1 MIICTFPFLSAR
13 DIYIVE
19 NNWSVK
25 SVDRNFNYINDHLL
39 EASKR
44 NALICRIKI
53 KTNGINVFSTK
64 YTLGDFLSVI
74 PNYKI

>member
-13 DIYIVE
+13 DIE

-39 EASKR
+39 EASKS
-44 NALICRIKI
+44 NAWISRIKI
-53 KTNGINVFSTK
+53 QTNGINVFSTK
-64 YTLGDFLSVI
+64 YTLGGA
-74 PNYKI
+74 